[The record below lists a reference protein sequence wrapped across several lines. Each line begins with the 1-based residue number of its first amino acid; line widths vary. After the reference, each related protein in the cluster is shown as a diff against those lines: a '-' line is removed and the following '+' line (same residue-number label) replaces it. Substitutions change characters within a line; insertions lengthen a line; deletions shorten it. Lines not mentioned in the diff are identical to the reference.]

1 MAGRIAGVLVE
12 RRLAACVQGVGPVV
26 STYRWC
32 GEVERVR
39 EWLCVIKTTAR
50 LYGAVEQVIGD
61 VYTYETPGILALSI
75 LRGSIDY
82 LA

>member
-1 MAGRIAGVLVE
+1 M
-12 RRLAACVQGVGPVV
+12 
-26 STYRWC
+26 
-32 GEVERVR
+32 
-39 EWLCVIKTTAR
+39 IKTTAR